1 MKCQNWSIKTVGVE
15 PYPNNYLFMTMDSTR
30 NIIKGYACAIEHTDY
45 YELQGVNRNGIIYYR
60 NNSYLVCTSSGTAG
74 LAQMRTFTYNL
85 QTKSFTVDTWTDD
98 IYFDTDAGILFN
110 DYYIIGNIYSCGPDD
125 TYWIENGRFAFCY
138 LSDDATSIYDT
149 EYDVGFST
157 PAFPGILI
165 QTYSNLVRGYNGM
178 DLTATT
184 GDVIN
189 GKKFIGKTGITET
202 GAMQVL
208 TYPYPYSEYHNYD
221 YEFYTATA
229 KSNVVRDGESYVLA
243 SYQAVPYNKP
253 DTWVLTG
260 NRKMKLGIPYAKL
273 ASAIGLTADKI
284 KAGVTILGITGTYTG
299 E

>member
-1 MKCQNWSIKTVGVE
+1 
-15 PYPNNYLFMTMDSTR
+15 
-30 NIIKGYACAIEHTDY
+30 
-45 YELQGVNRNGIIYYR
+45 
-60 NNSYLVCTSSGTAG
+60 
-74 LAQMRTFTYNL
+74 
-85 QTKSFTVDTWTDD
+85 VDTWTDD

-149 EYDVGFST
+149 KYDVGFST

-165 QTYSNLVRGYNGM
+165 QTYSNLVRGYNGI

-243 SYQAVPYNKP
+243 SYQVVPNNKP
-253 DTWVLTG
+253 DTWALTG